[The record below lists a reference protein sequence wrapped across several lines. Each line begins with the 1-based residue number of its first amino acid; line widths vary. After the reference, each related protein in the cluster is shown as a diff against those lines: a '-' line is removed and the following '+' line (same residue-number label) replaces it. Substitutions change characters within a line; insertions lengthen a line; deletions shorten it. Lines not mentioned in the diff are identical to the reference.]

1 MAVSINDEYDVK
13 ILSVSSDGNGVARV
27 DGMAV
32 FVPFT
37 APRDEVKIRITRV
50 KNRYAEGKVTE
61 ILSPSP
67 DRAAPD
73 CPHYKLCGG
82 CTLRHIKYDKQLD
95 IKREIV
101 ENAMRRIG
109 GFKDFALEEIIGAE
123 NPSRYRNK
131 TVFHAG
137 KNGMGFYSQKSDTVT
152 PVGDCAL
159 GAAENAAITKAAARC
174 GAKTVFT
181 RKSFSTGEIA
191 VSVTAEGADAAT
203 LVKSLAAACKSVS
216 GIFLNGEKVYGSD
229 TITETLCGVKFKIS
243 PESFFQVNP
252 PQTEKLYKKALEYAA
267 AGKTQT
273 VLDIY
278 CGIGSITLCAA
289 KTAKRVIGVEI
300 VEKAVEDA
308 KENARLNGVA
318 NAEFYAGGAEKI
330 VPALIR
336 GGVRPDVVILDPPRK
351 GSDEKTLGAIVKA
364 KPERVVYVSCNPSTL
379 ARDARYL
386 ADNGYTISRASAADL
401 FPHTNHIETV
411 CLLSK
416 LNVKQHIEVELT
428 MDEMDLTAAEKKASY
443 EEIKEYVLEKF
454 GMKVSHLYIAQVK
467 RKCGIIERENYNKPK
482 SEDSRQPKCPPEKEA
497 AIRAALEHF
506 KMI

>member
-37 APRDEVKIRITRV
+37 APGDEVKIGITRV

-82 CTLRHIKYDKQLD
+82 CTLRHIKYEKQLD

-131 TVFHAG
+131 MVFHAG

-181 RKSFSTGEIA
+181 RKSFSTGEIS
-191 VSVTAEGADAAT
+191 VSVTADNADAAM

-267 AGKTQT
+267 ADKTQT

-300 VEKAVEDA
+300 VEKAVGDA
-308 KENARLNGVA
+308 RENARLNDVA

-330 VPALIR
+330 VSALVR
-336 GGVRPDVVILDPPRK
+336 NGVRPDIVILDPPRK

-364 KPERVVYVSCNPSTL
+364 QPERVVYVSCNPSTL

-386 ADNGYTISRASAADL
+386 ADNGYTISRAAAVDL
-401 FPHTNHIETV
+401 FPHTNHVETV
-411 CLLSK
+411 
-416 LNVKQHIEVELT
+416 
-428 MDEMDLTAAEKKASY
+428 
-443 EEIKEYVLEKF
+443 VL
-454 GMKVSHLYIAQVK
+454 MTL
-467 RKCGIIERENYNKPK
+467 ENNG
-482 SEDSRQPKCPPEKEA
+482 
-497 AIRAALEHF
+497 
-506 KMI
+506 

>member
-37 APRDEVKIRITRV
+37 APNDEVKIRITRV

-82 CTLRHIKYDKQLD
+82 CALRHIKYEKQLD
-95 IKREIV
+95 IKKEIV

-109 GFKDFALEEIIGAE
+109 GFKDFALGEIIGAE

-137 KNGMGFYSQKSDTVT
+137 KNGMGFYLRGSGTVT
-152 PVGDCAL
+152 PVGDCML

-191 VSVTAEGADAAT
+191 VSVTADGADAAE
-203 LVKSLAAACKSVS
+203 LVKALTDACKSVS
-216 GIFLNGEKVYGSD
+216 GIFLNGERVYGSD
-229 TITETLCGVKFKIS
+229 AITETLCGIKFKIS

-252 PQTEKLYKKALEYAA
+252 EQTEKLYKKALEYAA
-267 AGKTQT
+267 ADKMQT

-289 KTAKRVIGVEI
+289 KTARRAIGVEI
-300 VEKAVEDA
+300 VEKAIEDA
-308 KENARLNGVA
+308 KENARLNNIA

-336 GGVRPDVVILDPPRK
+336 NGVRPDVVILDPPRR
-351 GSDEKTLGAIVKA
+351 GSEEKTLGAIVKA
-364 KPERVVYVSCNPSTL
+364 KPTRVVYVSCNPSTL
-379 ARDARYL
+379 ARDARFL
-386 ADNGYTISRASAADL
+386 ADNGYTISRAAAVDL
-401 FPHTNHIETV
+401 FPHTEHVETV
-411 CLLSK
+411 CQLVLRRSPI
-416 LNVKQHIEVELT
+416 HINIDVDV
-428 MDEMDLTAAEKKASY
+428 DEMLQDKRGQATY
-443 EEIKEYVLEKF
+443 EQIKE
-454 GMKVSHLYIAQVK
+454 
-467 RKCGIIERENYNKPK
+467 
-482 SEDSRQPKCPPEKEA
+482 
-497 AIRAALEHF
+497 
-506 KMI
+506 